1 MAIDFCRTCKDRSNG
16 YDKAPSPHEMHV
28 RSQVFYGSAVRC
40 EACRSH
46 VRTLW
51 TVFFWFPLAPQGSYR
66 VSSDTWETD
75 DGRQV
80 KVDFLDTRGVPLR
93 RKQVLKTWLATYAW
107 VAASLAAWAA
117 IDYQGFVTTA
127 IIAVMC
133 PVLAVLIFLPMWWQ
147 ADRYEKAHQYHT
159 TVRSELLLRLL
170 VVCCVGLIFA
180 GCYGIRWGL
189 ALLQW
194 PEWAHFAI
202 PFLIPLVI
210 IIGLGLRTVSRPPP
224 YPR

>member
-127 IIAVMC
+127 IIAVMF
-133 PVLAVLIFLPMWWQ
+133 PVMMASIMFAALWH
-147 ADRYEKAHQYHT
+147 YERT
-159 TVRSELLLRLL
+159 EVDLLGSLRSELLFGC
-170 VVCCVGLIFA
+170 VFVGLPFA